1 MKAQLNL
8 STIWPSPKAIK
19 SIALGAMVIGGFVLT
34 NETSAHIRISPVGR
48 MGTSDAV
55 KFIQNNRVNPTVPDN
70 PGPCSTFTTRMATPI
85 QLNPGQTFSFTV
97 QETINHP
104 GRFYVQYSPAND
116 ADFWLPANQ
125 LALVQDT
132 QNRGTTT
139 VSFTVPN
146 VNTNT
151 ATIRVLQEMD
161 EQPGEYYVHCVD
173 VRIGTAAT
181 PAPTATPPTGGTG
194 GEGTLS
200 TTKEF
205 VKPGFGGCGTIS
217 AVKAGHHDDRSGPGA
232 VAALCFL
239 LLMPLMVAL
248 ALRFKRQVRPIHS
261 AS

>member
-1 MKAQLNL
+1 MKLQQSLAVRF
-8 STIWPSPKAIK
+8 AVFA
-19 SIALGAMVIGGFVLT
+19 ALWGTFLFASNV
-34 NETSAHIRISPVGR
+34 SAHIRISPVGR

-55 KFIQNNRVNPTVPDN
+55 KFIQNNRANPTVPDS
-70 PGPCSTFTTRMATPI
+70 PGPCSNFRTRMATPI
-85 QLNPGQTFSFTV
+85 QLTPGQTFSFSV

-104 GRFYVQYSPAND
+104 GRFYVQFSPAND

-146 VNTNT
+146 VVSNT

-173 VRIGTAAT
+173 VNIGTAAT
-181 PAPTATPPTGGTG
+181 PAPPATPPPGSGS
-194 GEGTLS
+194 EGTLS

-205 VKPGFGGCGTIS
+205 VKPGFGGCGTL
-217 AVKAGHHDDRSGPGA
+217 AALGAGSGRGGSGPSSGGMGA
-232 VAALCFL
+232 ISMAIVFL
-239 LLMPLMVAL
+239 LPLFFAFV
-248 ALRFKRQVRPIHS
+248 LRLRTPAVRRFNKGFHS
-261 AS
+261 